1 MPADGGS
8 EPPRLHLHAQQL
20 LPAAVDE
27 GVLLLAASACRTLPQ
42 IAAVPLKP
50 YGEVVPER
58 AGVTAETPV
67 PLPADVSLSVK
78 RICRGGDRGCLGP
91 Q

>member
-1 MPADGGS
+1 M
-8 EPPRLHLHAQQL
+8 
-20 LPAAVDE
+20 DE

-50 YGEVVPER
+50 YGEVLPER

-78 RICRGGDRGCLGP
+78 RICRGEIVGASARSEQYKRYKAEKETIREMLRC
-91 Q
+91 